1 MLIVVLAS
9 LIIGVTLGLLGSGGS
24 AITVPVLVYV
34 VGHGTKES
42 ITESMAIVALISVA
56 AAIPYA
62 KAHQIV
68 WRSVCSFGIPAMLG
82 TLIGASLG
90 GIAPEAMQLVL
101 LGGVL
106 LLAAVVMFRVPEP
119 PEPALDSG
127 LTHQSPIWKIA
138 IEGTVVGIVTGF
150 VGVGGG
156 FLIVPA
162 LVVMGKL
169 PMRLAI
175 GTSLAIIAIKAAVGF
190 AKYEHYL
197 LAHELSVDLQT
208 ILVFSIVGIAGSH
221 LGRQI
226 NTRLNQQLLRNIF
239 AVFLVLLGAFVIVR
253 ESQQLFASKP
263 TRATSQESD
272 TNTQFLEFAVN
283 GAP

>member
-82 TLIGASLG
+82 TLIGAWLG

-127 LTHQSPIWKIA
+127 LTRQSPIWKIA

-156 FLIVPA
+156 FLIVP
-162 LVVMGKL
+162 VH
-169 PMRLAI
+169 
-175 GTSLAIIAIKAAVGF
+175 S
-190 AKYEHYL
+190 
-197 LAHELSVDLQT
+197 
-208 ILVFSIVGIAGSH
+208 
-221 LGRQI
+221 
-226 NTRLNQQLLRNIF
+226 
-239 AVFLVLLGAFVIVR
+239 
-253 ESQQLFASKP
+253 
-263 TRATSQESD
+263 
-272 TNTQFLEFAVN
+272 
-283 GAP
+283 